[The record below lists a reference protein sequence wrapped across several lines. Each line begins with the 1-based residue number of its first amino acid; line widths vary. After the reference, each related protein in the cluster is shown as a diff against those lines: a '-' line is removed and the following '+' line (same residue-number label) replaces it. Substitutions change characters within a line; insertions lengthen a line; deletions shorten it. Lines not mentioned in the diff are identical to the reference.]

1 MIANRKK
8 VLVTGAEGFIGSEL
22 CRQLADAGYPLVKL
36 SRSPAKKSDSET
48 FGNEFATQDFSG
60 DILDRDLL
68 DRAVSGVQVVF
79 HLAGIAHVDGPSAE
93 YLHSVNVKG
102 TTTLTEAAV
111 AAGVEKI
118 IYFSSSLAA
127 AAERNLP
134 EQTAYGRSKYR
145 AEQSLL
151 TITRDT
157 SLKATVLRP
166 VNVYGSGMKGNLA
179 AMIRLIGRGVLP
191 PLPKTDTQ
199 LSLVGVQDL
208 CAAALLA
215 AESEQANNKI
225 YSVTDGQV
233 YRLNDI
239 EAAIYQALGR
249 NKPRWHSPRGLYF
262 LAAATAGLLNR
273 LGLVKTSVGTRSYRN
288 LIADNVFSNQ
298 QICDE
303 LDFNPR
309 QTFYTALPNLVDVK

>member
-1 MIANRKK
+1 MTAERKK
-8 VLVTGAEGFIGSEL
+8 VLVTGAEGFIGTVL

-36 SRSPAKKSDSET
+36 TRSRVRHSDSDS
-48 FGNEFATQDFSG
+48 FANELGTQDFSG

-68 DRAVSGVQVVF
+68 DRALAGVQVVF

-93 YLHSVNVKG
+93 YLHSVNVTG
-102 TTTLTEAAV
+102 TTTLAEAAV

-127 AAERNLP
+127 AAEQNKS
-134 EQTAYGRSKYR
+134 EQTAYGRSKFQ

-151 TITRDT
+151 AIARDT
-157 SLKATVLRP
+157 SLEVTVLRP
-166 VNVYGSGMKGNLA
+166 VNVYGPGMKGNLA

-191 PLPKTDTQ
+191 PLPRLDTQ
-199 LSLVGVQDL
+199 LSLVGLEDL
-208 CAAALLA
+208 CNAALLA
-215 AESEQANNKI
+215 AESEQANNKT
-225 YSVTDGQV
+225 YFVTDGQV

-239 EAAIYQALGR
+239 ETAIYQALGK
-249 NKPRWHSPRGLYF
+249 NKRRWHNPRGLYY

-273 LGLVKTSVGTRSYRN
+273 VGLVKTSLGTRTYRN

-303 LDFNPR
+303 LDLNPR
-309 QTFYTALPNLVDVK
+309 QTFYTALPNLVNVK